1 MGSKGLPLQQKG
13 IYHNLPTFSKDIKG
27 LTAIV
32 TGANGI
38 SGFHTMVGAMFHV
51 KIAGLRI

>member
-1 MGSKGLPLQQKG
+1 MGSKSLPLQDKG

-32 TGANGI
+32 AGANGI
-38 SGFHTMVGAMFHV
+38 SGVSSLTAEALFQPRT
-51 KIAGLRI
+51 

>member
-1 MGSKGLPLQQKG
+1 MSTRTVYSDG
-13 IYHNLPTFSKDIKG
+13 IYHGLPKYPDNIQG

-38 SGFHTMVGAMFHV
+38 SGQHMLEALA
-51 KIAGLRI
+51 KSPQR